1 MLHENEVRQMVEKV
15 LAELLQSQSQGQD
28 AGASCCG
35 GGCECSTTIEDG
47 FIDDITVQDLKEE
60 FFVPDPVDREG
71 YLRMKQYTP
80 ARLGVW
86 RAGPRYNTLSSLR
99 FRADHASAQD
109 AVFSDVSEEFVK
121 AHQFVE
127 GITKCANKDEFITRP
142 DLGRILSPETVE
154 RFKKE
159 QKAGAKVQ
167 IMVGDGLSSAAIEA
181 NIPDVIPAIL
191 QGLRKHGIETGPIPF
206 VKYCRVG
213 AMDHVGEITGADVVC
228 CFIGERPGLVT
239 AESMS
244 AYIAYKPTIN
254 MPEAR
259 RTVVSNIH
267 KGGTPPAEAGAH
279 IADLLKTILD
289 KKVSG
294 IDLKL

>member
-1 MLHENEVRQMVEKV
+1 MLHENDVRQMVEKV
-15 LAELLQSQSQGQD
+15 LAEMLQSQSGALASGAANC
-28 AGASCCG
+28 AGASDCA
-35 GGCECSTTIEDG
+35 TTLEDG
-47 FIDDITVQDLKEE
+47 YIDDITVQDLKEQ
-60 FFVPDPVDREG
+60 FYVPNPVDLEG
-71 YLRMKQYTP
+71 YMQMKQYTP

-86 RAGPRYNTLSSLR
+86 RAGPRYNTITSLR
-99 FRADHASAQD
+99 FRADHATAQD
-109 AVFSDVSEEFVK
+109 SVFSDVSEEFIK
-121 AHQFVE
+121 ANQFVE
-127 GITKCANKDEFITRP
+127 GITSCANKDEYITRP
-142 DLGRILSPETVE
+142 DLGRILSPETAE
-154 RFKKE
+154 LFKKE
-159 QKAGAKVQ
+159 LKAGAKVQ

-191 QGLRKHGIETGPIPF
+191 QGLRKHGIETGPIAF

-213 AMDHVGEITGADVVC
+213 AMDQVGELTGADVVC
-228 CFIGERPGLVT
+228 CLIGERPGLVT

-244 AYIAYKPTIN
+244 AYIAYKPTVN